1 MSEEISKELMLSL
14 YEGMLKIRL
23 FEETQAKV
31 FVTEQEGFTHLY
43 IGEEAIAT
51 GVCHNLNKDDYI
63 TSTHRGHGH
72 MIAKGGDMKRMM
84 AELYGRIDGYCR
96 GKSGSLHIADFSIG
110 VLGANGIVSAGIPIA
125 TGAGYSIKLRG
136 TNQVAVAFFG
146 DGATTQGGFHEAVN
160 MAASWDLPVLFVI
173 ENNMYLVGTRF
184 NRVCKVCDNIG
195 SAKGVGYGIPGYD
208 IDGNDVVEVYKT
220 AKEAVERARKGLGP
234 TLINCLT
241 YRHHTHFE
249 GDLDVRDKKEVET
262 WLALDPVK
270 RFEEKMLK
278 EKIIDKDGINSYRE
292 RIQKMVDEAVDFA
305 RKSPKPDPVVAFED
319 VYAD

>member
-1 MSEEISKELMLSL
+1 MDKDISRDLMLSL

-23 FEETQAKV
+23 FEQTQSKV
-31 FVTEQEGFTHLY
+31 FSTEQEGFTHLY

-72 MIAKGGDMKRMM
+72 MIAKGGDMNKMM
-84 AELYGRIDGYCR
+84 AELYGRTDGYCKGR
-96 GKSGSLHIADFSIG
+96 SGSLHIADFSIG

-125 TGAGYSIKLRG
+125 SGAAYSAKLRG
-136 TNQVAVAFFG
+136 TKQVAVAFFG
-146 DGATTQGGFHEAVN
+146 DGATTEGCFHEGVN
-160 MAASWDLPVLFVI
+160 IAAAFDLPAVFII

-184 NRVCKVCDNIG
+184 DRVCKVYDNLA
-195 SAKGVGYGIPGYD
+195 SKASGYGIPGVN
-208 IDGNDVVEVYKT
+208 IDGNNVIEVYKT
-220 AKEAVERARKGLGP
+220 SKEAIERARNGKGP

-249 GDLDVRDKKEVET
+249 GDLDVRSKDEIAHWLDRDPIKRMEKK
-262 WLALDPVK
+262 LSS
-270 RFEEKMLK
+270 
-278 EKIIDKDGINSYRE
+278 EKILNEAGRKSYIDRV
-292 RIQKMVDEAVDFA
+292 QKMVDKAVDFA
-305 RKSPKPDPVVAFED
+305 RKSPKPAPEAAFED

>member
-1 MSEEISKELMLSL
+1 MAEELSKELKLSL

-23 FEETQAKV
+23 FEETQERVYK
-31 FVTEQEGFTHLY
+31 TEQEGFTHLY

-51 GVCHNLNKDDYI
+51 GVCANLNRDDYI

-72 MIAKGGDMKRMM
+72 MIAKGGDMKKMM
-84 AELYGRIDGYCR
+84 AELYGRIDGTCR

-110 VLGANGIVSAGIPIA
+110 VLGANGIVGAGIPIA
-125 TGAGYSIKLRG
+125 TGAGYSIKFRG
-136 TNQVAVAFFG
+136 TKQVAVAFFG
-146 DGATTQGGFHEAVN
+146 DGATTQGAFHEAIN
-160 MAASWDLPVLFVI
+160 MASAWDLPVVFII

-184 NRVCKVCDNIG
+184 NRVCRVCDDLA
-195 SAKGVGYGIPGYD
+195 AKAAGYGIPGFN
-208 IDGNDVVEVYKT
+208 IDGNDVEEVYITSKQ
-220 AKEAVERARKGLGP
+220 AIERARKGDGP

-262 WLALDPVK
+262 WLAMDPIKNYEDKLLKAKILDDA
-270 RFEEKMLK
+270 KMK
-278 EKIIDKDGINSYRE
+278 GFRQD
-292 RIQKMVDEAVDFA
+292 IQKMVDEAVDFA
-305 RKSPKPDPVVAFED
+305 RKSPKPTPDVAFED